1 MGKGYVAG
9 LISVKDLVSYKPY
22 MSQTAILVEEY
33 GGRYLVRGGDI
44 DIVEGSTPHDRFVV
58 IEFESREIAENF
70 YNDPRYVK
78 FRKIR
83 QAYSDGLIFQAT
95 GFESP

>member
-1 MGKGYVAG
+1 MLLSRFAFHKHPSRGT
-9 LISVKDLVSYKPY
+9 IRNLV
-22 MSQTAILVEEY
+22 
-33 GGRYLVRGGDI
+33 GRYLVRGGDI
-44 DIVEGSTPHDRFVV
+44 DVVEGSTPHDRFVV

-78 FRKIR
+78 VRKIR